1 MSLIALPYLD
11 SDADFLGEPPNVEEI
26 KRDKSSKS
34 DKSLLDIINQ
44 LEIDPKSLPM
54 NLDGGHY
61 GIKIKAWRMARKLED
76 LFPNKT
82 TFDQAWRRLKRSGKI
97 KYEDSNLEP

>member
-1 MSLIALPYLD
+1 MD
-11 SDADFLGEPPNVEEI
+11 SDADFLGELPNVEEF

-44 LEIDPKSLPM
+44 LGIDYKSLPI
-54 NLDGGHY
+54 NLDGERY
-61 GIKIKAWRMARKLED
+61 GIKIQAWRMARKLED

-97 KYEDSNLEP
+97 KYEDSSLEP